1 MRFQGLIYKG
11 KMNIELIGLL
21 AAILTLILA
30 LAGMYLAIK
39 SEFRK
44 SSEKMFS
51 AKIADE
57 KRHSV
62 NERRIAILEE
72 RMNLSDTNIQ
82 FRLDEISTRIAGYSR
97 MLINHIGDKHK

>member
-1 MRFQGLIYKG
+1 MK
-11 KMNIELIGLL
+11 IELIGFL
-21 AAILTLILA
+21 AVILTLILT
-30 LAGMYLAIK
+30 LAGLFLAIK

-44 SSEKMFS
+44 SSEKMFT

-57 KRHSV
+57 KRYSSS
-62 NERRIAILEE
+62 ERRIAILEE

-82 FRLDEISTRIAGYSR
+82 FRLDEISTRIGGFSR